1 MWYSIDW
8 KIILYS
14 IVSHK
19 KKHVIAIQP
28 SNWTPDNLSQ
38 KNEALYPQKNLYRNV
53 QRNSI
58 FNIQNLKSVQMSFKK
73 WMVKQTVVHS
83 YHRLLRTNEKG
94 THYLNTQHLG
104 LIPQEITLSE
114 ISQSQNVIHYMIPS
128 ILYLL
133 SKITKIPTIVGKSYW
148 QCYGVSLCRKDSC
161 RQYGKIPLEGKY
173 SSEKLWHSFLGTGF
187 WGPSVS
193 KPEIGKKRLNWW
205 LELCLE
211 KLSLFF
217 SSLLKCHVTSKGFP
231 DQCILK
237 NQSST
242 VTFCTPYSMFSA

>member
-1 MWYSIDW
+1 MLICCRWECNVVQHRLENNFVFNSF
-8 KIILYS
+8 S
-14 IVSHK
+14 K
-19 KKHVIAIQP
+19 KKHITAIQP
-28 SNWTPDNLSQ
+28 SNWTPENLSQ
-38 KNEALYPQKNLYRNV
+38 KNEALYSQKNLYRNV
-53 QRNSI
+53 HRNSI

-83 YHRLLRTNEKG
+83 YHRQLLTNEKG
-94 THYLNTQHLG
+94 THYLNTQYLG

-128 ILYLL
+128 ILHLFFLYILHLL

-148 QCYGVSLCRKDSC
+148 QCYGVSSCRKDSC
-161 RQYGKIPLEGKY
+161 RQYGKTPLEGKY

-187 WGPSVS
+187 WGPLVS
-193 KPEIGKKRLNWW
+193 KLEICKKWLNWW

-217 SSLLKCHVTSKGFP
+217 SSSQMSC
-231 DQCILK
+231 
-237 NQSST
+237 
-242 VTFCTPYSMFSA
+242 Y